1 MDPTIKNEDPNRPS
15 LVEGDKQAQI
25 QILGYD
31 SLRIMRNLRKL
42 MIIGCSIFKSTAK
55 WMFAKHRRQ

>member
-1 MDPTIKNEDPNRPS
+1 MDPTIKNEDPNRPLS
-15 LVEGDKQAQI
+15 VEGKKQSWI
-25 QILGYD
+25 QNLGHD

-55 WMFAKHRRQ
+55 WMFAKRGRQ